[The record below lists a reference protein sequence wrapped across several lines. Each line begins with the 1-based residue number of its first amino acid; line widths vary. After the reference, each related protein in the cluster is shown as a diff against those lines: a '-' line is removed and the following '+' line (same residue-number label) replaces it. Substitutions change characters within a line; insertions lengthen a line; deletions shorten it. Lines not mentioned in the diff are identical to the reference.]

1 MLDSNYHIAAD
12 STIAFLQ
19 LVLEVEELFLYIR
32 ELLLQVLPVHSPAI
46 SDASVGHRSFPDNW
60 GTRTVYGHC

>member
-1 MLDSNYHIAAD
+1 MPDML
-12 STIAFLQ
+12 FL
-19 LVLEVEELFLYIR
+19 EELFLYIR

-46 SDASVGHRSFPDNW
+46 FDASVSHRTFPDNW